1 MALKWCFS
9 DTKIVYILEVSDRF
23 TQPKQ
28 YSRQITDNLGWERG
42 ECQLVVRRMLPSQ
55 LSGPG
60 NNADW
65 VLTESRD
72 KCFAQSF
79 QSPEMGWRPP

>member
-28 YSRQITDNLGWERG
+28 YSRQITDNLGWGEESASWLSG
-42 ECQLVVRRMLPSQ
+42 ECYRVNCLARAIMLI
-55 LSGPG
+55 G
-60 NNADW
+60 
-65 VLTESRD
+65 
-72 KCFAQSF
+72 F
-79 QSPEMGWRPP
+79 

>member
-28 YSRQITDNLGWERG
+28 YSRQITDNLGEG
-42 ECQLVVRRMLPSQ
+42 ELGESVSCSAANRSIG
-55 LSGPG
+55 STIGFHNYGEGPYY
-60 NNADW
+60 
-65 VLTESRD
+65 
-72 KCFAQSF
+72 
-79 QSPEMGWRPP
+79 

>member
-28 YSRQITDNLGWERG
+28 YSRQIPDNLGGGELGESASWLSG
-42 ECQLVVRRMLPSQ
+42 ECYRVNCLGWAIMLI
-55 LSGPG
+55 G
-60 NNADW
+60 
-65 VLTESRD
+65 
-72 KCFAQSF
+72 F
-79 QSPEMGWRPP
+79 